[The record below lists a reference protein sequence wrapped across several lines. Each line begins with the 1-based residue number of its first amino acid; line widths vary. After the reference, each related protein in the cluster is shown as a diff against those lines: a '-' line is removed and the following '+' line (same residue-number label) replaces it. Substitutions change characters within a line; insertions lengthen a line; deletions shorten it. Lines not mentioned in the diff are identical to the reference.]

1 MSENLIIATLKANPR
16 MNIYQVA
23 QLLGMDNLA
32 VSKAQHEYI
41 ARALAKHRFSPMWDM
56 PGYNSN
62 GLPWLKIKDHR
73 EALKLI
79 EAGEKDVVKRLLLKY
94 RIPMEYKSV
103 LVKAELNQPRD

>member
-23 QLLGMDNLA
+23 QMLGMDNIQ
-32 VSKAQHEYI
+32 VSKAQHQYLS
-41 ARALAKHRFSPMWDM
+41 ATLSRYRNSKLWDT

-79 EAGEKDVVKRLLLKY
+79 EAGEKDVVKRLLIKY

-103 LVKAELNQPRD
+103 LVKAELNQPRH